1 MGEVLSS
8 KNVSAYYGHTKVLHD
23 VTLEILPNEVTA
35 IIGPP
40 GCGKSTFVRC
50 LNRLLEATID
60 ARMTGQVYLGTQD
73 VYAMSAEDARRKIGM
88 VFAKPN
94 PFPTMTIFSNVAAG
108 LHLQGMKKR
117 SGIADRVERSLR
129 LAGLW
134 DDVKDRL
141 QVPAVALSSVQ
152 QQQLCIA
159 RALAV
164 DPSVLLLDEPAS
176 TLSPM
181 ATLQIEELIEDLKAK
196 YTILIVTHNL
206 QQAARVADKTA
217 FFLSGEM
224 VEYGK
229 TTHLFTTPKD
239 KRTEDYVTGRF
250 G

>member
-1 MGEVLSS
+1 MADIVAARD
-8 KNVSAYYGHTKVLHD
+8 VSAYYGQTKVLRG
-23 VTLEILPNEVTA
+23 VTLEIIPNEVTA

-50 LNRLLEATID
+50 LNRLLEATPD
-60 ARMTGQVYLGTQD
+60 ARMTGDVFLGKQNVYHMT
-73 VYAMSAEDARRKIGM
+73 AEETRRKIGM
-88 VFAKPN
+88 VFHRPN

-108 LHLQGMKKR
+108 LRLQGLRNR

-129 LAGLW
+129 SAMLW
-134 DDVKDRL
+134 DEVKDRL
-141 QVPAVALSSVQ
+141 QMPAVLLSAAQ

-181 ATLQIEELIEDLKAK
+181 ATLQIEELIEDLKVH

-224 VEYGK
+224 VEFGK
-229 TTHLFTTPKD
+229 TTQLFTTPKD